1 MSATYSRTSS
11 STDVEA
17 SRDLTCA
24 STSGAGISPVVAGAS
39 DHERRARPLWAKT
52 RPEGSFRRVPFF
64 SLPSAVPGAFV
75 FEIALRSFFQS
86 ENMGIQNV
94 KWVHSGL
101 AAALSEDTVRTSD

>member
-1 MSATYSRTSS
+1 
-11 STDVEA
+11 
-17 SRDLTCA
+17 
-24 STSGAGISPVVAGAS
+24 
-39 DHERRARPLWAKT
+39 
-52 RPEGSFRRVPFF
+52 VPFF

-94 KWVHSGL
+94 NWVDSGL